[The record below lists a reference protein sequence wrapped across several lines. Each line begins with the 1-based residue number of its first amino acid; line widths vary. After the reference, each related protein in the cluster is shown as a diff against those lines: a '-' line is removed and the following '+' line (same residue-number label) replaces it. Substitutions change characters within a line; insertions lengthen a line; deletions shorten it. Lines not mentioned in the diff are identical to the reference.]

1 MQVGAEIKLLTAFM
15 KTIHDDQIRGDHST
29 SSMSDRSPAFLI
41 RASVSINDYSAQHRD
56 RVRILQLLLENE
68 IARLNVWWN
77 PVNESGRG
85 SGSVGKYE
93 RSISTVR

>member
-1 MQVGAEIKLLTAFM
+1 
-15 KTIHDDQIRGDHST
+15 
-29 SSMSDRSPAFLI
+29 
-41 RASVSINDYSAQHRD
+41 
-56 RVRILQLLLENE
+56 VRILQLLLENE